1 MTCKICGSYAINEH
15 LHGRE
20 KGKYLDLC
28 DVCYWRKMFD
38 SKTDYHEKAVKKL
51 EAENKELRD
60 KVKELTFDFETA
72 RELHLSQI
80 ELIKQLRE
88 KIKALEG

>member
-28 DVCYWRKMFD
+28 DVCYWRKMFYGTIKDPCEKCDGKD
-38 SKTDYHEKAVKKL
+38 SDCKGCLYNMREYL
-51 EAENKELRD
+51 ELD
-60 KVKELTFDFETA
+60 
-72 RELHLSQI
+72 I
-80 ELIKQLRE
+80 
-88 KIKALEG
+88 